1 MLNEWTLLR
10 SLGSQ
15 DHPVD
20 LGWVSTRVCVK
31 LWRPIQ
37 DELALPE
44 VPDDRKPDPQ
54 SLEPRGPPESLR
66 LEVGLALAST
76 TCKECSAPCCGNLA
90 GRGGNKPPSQ
100 EAPMECLRCGPRC
113 QGRAGLGCQADC
125 HLAQVFLPPALVPTE
140 FD

>member
-1 MLNEWTLLR
+1 MLNEWTLLT
-10 SLGSQ
+10 SLWSR
-15 DHPVD
+15 DRPAD
-20 LGWVSTRVCVK
+20 LGWVSTRVWVK

-54 SLEPRGPPESLR
+54 SLEPPGSPESLR

-76 TCKECSAPCCGNLA
+76 TCSAPCCGNLA

-100 EAPMECLRCGPRC
+100 EAPMECLRCGPWC
-113 QGRAGLGCQADC
+113 QGRAGLGRQADC
-125 HLAQVFLPPALVPTE
+125 HLAQVFLPTALVPTE
-140 FD
+140 FE